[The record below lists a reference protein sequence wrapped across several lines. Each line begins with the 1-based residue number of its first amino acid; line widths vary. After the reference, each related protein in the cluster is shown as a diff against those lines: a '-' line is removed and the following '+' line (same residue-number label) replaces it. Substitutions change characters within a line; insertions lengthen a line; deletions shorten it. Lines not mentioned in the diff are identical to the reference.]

1 MSGNARPRHPQN
13 RTTALACAAIAFGS
27 IVVVAAPP
35 AGADPNP
42 FNSLSCNCP
51 ETAPPGSAARGDE
64 IARGIRLG
72 EMGSPAQKI
81 PASR

>member
-27 IVVVAAPP
+27 VLVAAPP

-51 ETAPPGSAARGDE
+51 ETAPPGSAARSDE

-72 EMGSPAQKI
+72 EMGSPAQKM